1 MALTIVVRT
10 GDAASAGDAG
20 SPATRAE
27 PRAEGP
33 GPDPSEARREL
44 ELTFDTPRLVIG
56 RGDGCDVRLPDP
68 SVSHR
73 HASIRQRGAEYIVI
87 DEKST
92 NGTFI
97 GKVALPPHSPR
108 VLRSG
113 ELVRV
118 GRVWLEVRIGP
129 AAPAHAPAAAAKE
142 LALELVSRGLE
153 AQGEQ
158 ARPRIEVMAGPDAG
172 KSIELAER
180 GRRYVIGRAKDAD
193 LVLTSLEA
201 SRRHV
206 DVALKGEHVVT
217 HDLGATEP
225 ASLNGVVLAQ
235 TDVTWKPGQEL
246 TIGEVRLRL
255 THAAAEALAELERS
269 PDEVIRPGETIP
281 PPASEIEPSADPEPA
296 EAASEDRA
304 AVARRED
311 LARDEQDDLQE
322 KAEEGGW
329 GLTDAAV
336 MLIAASVLA
345 LSIVGIVLLLRG

>member
-10 GDAASAGDAG
+10 GDVAPAGD
-20 SPATRAE
+20 
-27 PRAEGP
+27 P
-33 GPDPSEARREL
+33 GEAQKEL
-44 ELTFDTPRLVIG
+44 SLTFDTPRLVVG

-118 GRVWLEVRIGP
+118 GRVWLEVRIGH
-129 AAPAHAPAAAAKE
+129 AAPAYAGAAAAKE

-153 AQGEQ
+153 AQGEE
-158 ARPRIEVMAGPDAG
+158 ARPHVEVVAGPDAG
-172 KSIELAER
+172 KSLVLAER
-180 GRRYVIGRAKDAD
+180 GRRYVVGRAKEAD
-193 LVLTSLEA
+193 LVLTSLES

-206 DVALKGEHVVT
+206 DLALKGEHVVA

-225 ASLNGVVLAQ
+225 ASLNGAPLTQ
-235 TDVTWKPGQEL
+235 TDVTWRPGQEL
-246 TIGEVRLRL
+246 TIGETRLRL
-255 THAAAEALAELERS
+255 THAAVEALAELERS
-269 PDEVIRPGETIP
+269 PDEAIRPGETIP
-281 PPASEIEPSADPEPA
+281 PPAPPPEPGADPERIEASGGDAPRVVEREIDRDA
-296 EAASEDRA
+296 EDDR
-304 AVARRED
+304 E
-311 LARDEQDDLQE
+311 E

-329 GLTDAAV
+329 GITDAAV

-345 LSIVGIVLLLRG
+345 LSIVGIVWLLRG